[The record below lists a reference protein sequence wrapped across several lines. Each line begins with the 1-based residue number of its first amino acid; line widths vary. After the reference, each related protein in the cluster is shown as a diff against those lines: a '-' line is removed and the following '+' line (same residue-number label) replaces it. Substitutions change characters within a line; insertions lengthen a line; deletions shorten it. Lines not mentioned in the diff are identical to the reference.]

1 MAKRSQITVRARRLE
16 VRSRVLQGAVQ
27 VFFAVLCLSIGFV
40 VISTGMPQQR
50 RLDELEAK
58 LEQTKARERE
68 VLAEREFCEI
78 EYEALRTDREY
89 VEIRAGDLLDV
100 HREGERVLKFREG
113 R

>member
-16 VRSRVLQGAVQ
+16 VRSRVLQGVVQ

-40 VISTGMPQQR
+40 VVSTGMPQKR
-50 RLDELEAK
+50 RLEELEAK
-58 LEQTKARERE
+58 LERTKVREQE

-78 EYEALRTDREY
+78 EHQALRTDPEY
-89 VEIRAGDLLDV
+89 IELRARDLLDAS
-100 HREGERVLKFREG
+100 HEGEGVLRFREG